1 MKTRGK
7 FKQSKKRADRERFFV
22 FLTLYA
28 CAGKAFQAIKKT
40 REGDEALD
48 GSSHF
53 APAAQAAD
61 VNSYKGQNVRS
72 DDI

>member
-1 MKTRGK
+1 MQNCGK
-7 FKQSKKRADRERFFV
+7 FKQLKKHVNRERFFV
-22 FLTLYA
+22 FLTRCA
-28 CAGKAFQAIKKT
+28 CAGKAFQTIKKT
-40 REGDEALD
+40 REGDEALG